1 MAIRGERDEDGFK
14 RGRGRPK
21 KEENTYDYVFKLRL
35 NEDQMYLLRDLEVEL
50 DLSRAEI
57 IRQALET
64 FHNIKIKWR

>member
-1 MAIRGERDEDGFK
+1 MAIRGKSEEDYFK

-21 KEENTYDYVFKLRL
+21 KDEGTYDYVFKVRL
-35 NEDQMYLLRDLEVEL
+35 NEDQMYLLQDLEVEL